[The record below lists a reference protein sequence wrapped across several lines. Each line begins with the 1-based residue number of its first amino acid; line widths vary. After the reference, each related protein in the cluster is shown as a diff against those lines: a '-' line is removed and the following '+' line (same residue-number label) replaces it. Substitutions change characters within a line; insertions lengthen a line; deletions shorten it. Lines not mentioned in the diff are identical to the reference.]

1 MTAAAGCQLICR
13 RRIVEADLRN
23 RSDFR
28 CLDTLKP
35 KLLPSSTAC

>member
-13 RRIVEADLRN
+13 WSIVEADLRN

-35 KLLPSSTAC
+35 TRLPSSTAC